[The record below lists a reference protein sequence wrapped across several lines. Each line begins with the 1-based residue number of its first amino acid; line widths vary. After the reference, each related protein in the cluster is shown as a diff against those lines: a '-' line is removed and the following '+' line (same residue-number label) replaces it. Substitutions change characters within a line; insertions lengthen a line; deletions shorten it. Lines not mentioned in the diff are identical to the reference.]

1 MVLDKRLRPIVKS
14 PDMPQLLRDLQDI
27 WEAEQLRRNDFYD
40 WVSPNVK
47 AEFIDGEVVV
57 HSPVRLKHN
66 LVTGALFKL
75 LDTYVLQNRLGF
87 VGIEKIMSRFTRNDY
102 EPDIVFF
109 GKEKAAQF
117 QSEQTIFPVP
127 DFIVEILSDSTEER
141 DRGVKFTDY
150 ALHQVPEYWII
161 DPDTETVEQYFCE
174 DGKYFLHAAI
184 QNGDI
189 ESRVVEGFRIPVRA
203 IFDSDAQISALK
215 FLA

>member
-14 PDMPQLLRDLQDI
+14 PDMPQLIRELQEI

-40 WVSPNVK
+40 WVSPDIK

-109 GKEKAAQF
+109 GKEKSAQF

-127 DFIVEILSDSTEER
+127 DFIVEVLSDSTEER

-150 ALHQVPEYWII
+150 ALHQVAEYWII
-161 DPDTETVEQYFCE
+161 DAETETIEQYLLE
-174 DGKYFLHAAI
+174 DGSFRLHASL
-184 QNGDI
+184 QNGLI
-189 ESRVVEGFRIPVRA
+189 ESRVVAGFRIPVRA
-203 IFDSDAQISALK
+203 IFDGDQQIMALK
-215 FLA
+215 AI